1 MKITIFNETS
11 GDTISVDLPGSL
23 SLVDFQVYLEA
34 ETTVSPANQ
43 ILLKDGSPIDVS
55 QTDSGKTIEGLNLSE
70 NDLVILQDRSSTSA
84 SATASSSSGPSAGP
98 SSSSNNGGSDPE
110 DTKIEEMRNHI
121 INNPQMNAQFQQQNP
136 GLHALLHQP
145 AKFKEAL
152 KQSIQQFNT
161 SGGYNSHQQE
171 ELRRL
176 QEDPD
181 DPNNQARILELIQQ
195 EQIEENFRLA
205 YEISPESFTSVNML
219 YINIVINGQTVQ
231 AFVDSGAQVTL
242 MSPKLA
248 ERLGL
253 SRLIDK
259 RYIGEVR
266 GVGSSMTKGK
276 IHSVPISIGD
286 SDIAIP
292 CAFTVLDTAHDILF
306 GLDML
311 RRHKCV
317 IDLERDVL
325 VVGGNIETKFLH
337 ESVVQHEGLG
347 AAGNVLGGGAPGK
360 VLGGGGNVSEQASS
374 GSNKLGSSSSAPTS
388 SSQSAQA
395 AINRQSKFKKEDI
408 DTLVNIGFPR
418 DQAIQALEAC
428 SGNVEMAAA
437 MLFQ

>member
-1 MKITIFNETS
+1 MKITILNETS

-23 SLVDFQVYLEA
+23 SLEDFQVYLEA
-34 ETTVSPANQ
+34 ETTVSPENQ
-43 ILLKDGSPIDVS
+43 ILLKDGSPIDLG
-55 QTDSGKTIEGLNLSE
+55 QTGSGKTIESLNLLE
-70 NDLVILQDRSSTSA
+70 NDLVILQDKSA
-84 SATASSSSGPSAGP
+84 VATASASGSSSGPLAGP
-98 SSSSNNGGSDPE
+98 SSSSNNASSDPE

-152 KQSIQQFNT
+152 KQSIQQFNA

-276 IHSVPISIGD
+276 IHSVPISIGE

-337 ESVVQHEGLG
+337 ELVVQHEGLA

-360 VLGGGGNVSEQASS
+360 VLGGGNVSEQVSS
-374 GSNKLGSSSSAPTS
+374 GSNKLGSSSSTPS
-388 SSQSAQA
+388 SGSQSGQA

-428 SGNVEMAAA
+428 QGNVEMAAA